1 MGLSDLSRQLGM
13 PRARTHRF
21 LRTLVT
27 MRYVTQD
34 PETERYRLTL
44 KLYHLGQAVAD
55 RTGLTTE
62 ARPVMIRLRN
72 DFQATVTLSM
82 VEETGMRVLDI
93 VRADSPVQIVTR
105 PGSVLDFH
113 SSAQG
118 KVALAFGPA
127 SLRRGL
133 GNGPLKQWTAHT
145 NVDIDKL
152 DAEIELVRQR
162 GWTDA
167 PDQTLAGVNAI
178 SAPVFD
184 MNNEMIATISIAG
197 PTQTIGS
204 PPHADLIE
212 QIIRAAKAVSIN
224 LGCTE
229 YPA

>member
-1 MGLSDLSRQLGM
+1 
-13 PRARTHRF
+13 
-21 LRTLVT
+21 
-27 MRYVTQD
+27 
-34 PETERYRLTL
+34 
-44 KLYHLGQAVAD
+44 
-55 RTGLTTE
+55 
-62 ARPVMIRLRN
+62 MIRLRN